1 MSVILVRQEY
11 GGRSRPYVMRTSNSG
26 GGHLLHY
33 FCTIVVLLGFSV
45 VFAALA
51 GVQAYLAAHDYRT
64 PLVNEYNAAVHAWVT
79 GGRDAFTNLTDGF
92 AWAVDKA
99 PLGALARV
107 DGSCGDGKTVPASS
121 TPPRLGHVALGTHD
135 DGHDLARYDTTS
147 VLYGVKLAY
156 IPADDE
162 GPGLTPVDVEIGRV
176 DAKTNAVDSYTAF
189 STSFTPY
196 ECEVLS
202 VASGGGGESRN
213 TRNGGTWS
221 PDVEPPVRCDACPR
235 DETAIE
241 PACDPRC
248 RSTSGRGFVA
258 SRRWVRRVVLT
269 RSQVTDGKVAGI
281 ARKPT
286 RGTCSLMHGVER
298 TTHHDSVWDARLAC
312 ANDRSPL
319 QDVNLEVEVRSP
331 DDPHVLAG
339 TLTDCTFRFGRNVDE
354 NMVSSAFFT
363 LAAFVCLGLATYCVK
378 RRKGFERYD
387 SRLTQFSGWNAWR
400 TPVTAMDFASREG
413 NRRRS
418 RAEAEVLAEQSCDDE
433 TDHEGDHEDGGVRV
447 EEDGTEE
454 TNSDT
459 DEPVGS
465 ARV

>member
-51 GVQAYLAAHDYRT
+51 GVQAYLAAHDFRT

-99 PLGALARV
+99 PLGALTRV

-221 PDVEPPVRCDACPR
+221 PDVEPPVRCDACPTGR
-235 DETAIE
+235 ERRLN
-241 PACDPRC
+241 PRA
-248 RSTSGRGFVA
+248 T
-258 SRRWVRRVVLT
+258 
-269 RSQVTDGKVAGI
+269 
-281 ARKPT
+281 P
-286 RGTCSLMHGVER
+286 GVEA
-298 TTHHDSVWDARLAC
+298 HPGEDS
-312 ANDRSPL
+312 
-319 QDVNLEVEVRSP
+319 
-331 DDPHVLAG
+331 
-339 TLTDCTFRFGRNVDE
+339 
-354 NMVSSAFFT
+354 
-363 LAAFVCLGLATYCVK
+363 
-378 RRKGFERYD
+378 
-387 SRLTQFSGWNAWR
+387 SR
-400 TPVTAMDFASREG
+400 P
-413 NRRRS
+413 
-418 RAEAEVLAEQSCDDE
+418 
-433 TDHEGDHEDGGVRV
+433 GG
-447 EEDGTEE
+447 
-454 TNSDT
+454 
-459 DEPVGS
+459 GS
-465 ARV
+465 AGWC